1 MYHGRSFLWSA
12 GWCMLVGIWKAIRRY
27 KFCNG
32 SCCCYHYPSTVIVRY
47 SFKICTFPLP
57 IRVDSIVIVAAAA
70 DALCLLIQAY
80 FDCRLLLCSFN
91 SIYVCLSFC
100 LFQCFPFF
108 SSNEIFTE
116 FCSSFTAQSCIELLD
131 YCFEHTHV
139 IRYLAR
145 GLYIFRQFHFDSH
158 RSLWRATYAL
168 TRNGYCLQSH
178 SQNLYSL

>member
-131 YCFEHTHV
+131 YCFEHTRNKIFSSWFVHFSSIPFWFTSFFV
-139 IRYLAR
+139 ESYIRFDPEWILLA
-145 GLYIFRQFHFDSH
+145 I
-158 RSLWRATYAL
+158 T
-168 TRNGYCLQSH
+168 
-178 SQNLYSL
+178 